1 VRVAASRLQGLRGW
15 RRACVFCN
23 ALAGEALPETSQR
36 TGIMAQFSS
45 PCHTRDLRSASPGE
59 PGFC

>member
-1 VRVAASRLQGLRGW
+1 VLLRLGCGGFAAG
-15 RRACVFCN
+15 RACVFCN

-45 PCHTRDLRSASPGE
+45 PCHTRALRSASPRE